1 MWGDMTRKR
10 SPIDDLFRQ
19 ADAQHCAGRFLW
31 KIFAGQ
37 RKKRCERFTPS
48 QEADEGNRTLVCS
61 LGSCRSTIE
70 LHPQMIFK
78 SISII
83 AKIAGRVKAGRR
95 ISPGCVLVCQTYVT
109 HYAESFLE
117 SPLEISNP
125 VVSSGSYCISCC
137 ESSTALK
144 NLRKSRICV

>member
-1 MWGDMTRKR
+1 MQSEDESREAPGRGEDRLVLSAAAFLDGVGEKLGDR
-10 SPIDDLFRQ
+10 
-19 ADAQHCAGRFLW
+19 ADRRFPL
-31 KIFAGQ
+31 
-37 RKKRCERFTPS
+37 R
-48 QEADEGNRTLVCS
+48 
-61 LGSCRSTIE
+61 
-70 LHPQMIFK
+70 
-78 SISII
+78 
-83 AKIAGRVKAGRR
+83 RVKNL
-95 ISPGCVLVCQTYVT
+95 LVCQTYVT